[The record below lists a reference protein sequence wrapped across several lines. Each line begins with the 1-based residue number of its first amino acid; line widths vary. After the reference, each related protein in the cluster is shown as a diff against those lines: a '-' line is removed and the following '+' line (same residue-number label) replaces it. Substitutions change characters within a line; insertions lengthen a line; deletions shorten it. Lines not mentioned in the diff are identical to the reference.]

1 MRTLLISSSPRFAEN
16 LMLALENLDES
27 WQVRWQS
34 TLPTALHAELLLLAS
49 PQNPSLMAELFA
61 HPPLPA
67 AYLLTL
73 GGAASRADTCLPADT
88 PLAQIVLAA
97 QELSRMNTLPLLAR
111 SALPDLI
118 PRAEALLREMGLKPT
133 LRAAAFLPEMI
144 AVCAACP
151 WLLDGVTQRLYPLIG
166 QSRAMQPA
174 AVERSVRSAL
184 DSLWRSGSLSAL
196 EKWFGHTVDPE
207 KGRPTNREFLALMAE
222 HVRDTRQS

>member
-34 TLPTALHAELLLLAS
+34 TLPNALHAELLLLAS

-73 GGAASRADTCLPADT
+73 GGAASRADICLPADT

-166 QSRAMQPA
+166 QAELCSPPLWSEASAARWTLSGEA
-174 AVERSVRSAL
+174 AVFPR
-184 DSLWRSGSLSAL
+184 WKSGSGIPLTR
-196 EKWFGHTVDPE
+196 K
-207 KGRPTNREFLALMAE
+207 KGGLPIENFSR
-222 HVRDTRQS
+222 

>member
-34 TLPTALHAELLLLAS
+34 TLPAVLHAELLLLAS
-49 PQNPSLMAELFA
+49 PQNPSFMAELFA
-61 HPPLPA
+61 HPPLPS

-73 GGAASRADTCLPADT
+73 GASSRADICLPADT

-118 PRAEALLREMGLKPT
+118 PRAEALLREMGLKST

-166 QSRAMQPA
+166 QSRAHAARRRGAKCPA
-174 AVERSVRSAL
+174 ARWTLSGEAAAFPR
-184 DSLWRSGSLSAL
+184 WRSGSGIPLTQ
-196 EKWFGHTVDPE
+196 K
-207 KGRPTNREFLALMAE
+207 KGGPPIGNFSR
-222 HVRDTRQS
+222 